1 MLEKKESLNFPRD
14 GTLSQLGD
22 PRKDYHYLFG
32 GRWVIF
38 GENFESYLDDFSRV
52 DRDGRFSHIIED
64 IAAKPKPVIIDLM
77 APTNT
82 LADFS
87 FKSRNCKSM
96 KALAV
101 GYGDTRHKTVKKVD
115 EMLGINYISTDLA
128 NIQNFNKI
136 SEWLGNDR
144 ADLIM
149 ERGYGGLSYIPTN
162 LDYQYR
168 VINKIWEM
176 LSPDGG
182 LTLLQ
187 LPSIS
192 DLYANDIHIGIW
204 INNVKQSGIYC
215 QYLPSYVSK
224 DAGVNYGILALQKN
238 SPAEKLPTIHK

>member
-1 MLEKKESLNFPRD
+1 MLENRGSLTFPRD
-14 GTLSQLGD
+14 S
-22 PRKDYHYLFG
+22 RKDYRDLFG
-32 GRWVIF
+32 GSWYIF
-38 GENFESYLDDFSRV
+38 GENFDSYLDDFSKA
-52 DRDGRFSHIIED
+52 DKDKKLPQLISK

-87 FKSRNCKSM
+87 DKNRNYKIM

-101 GYGDTRHKTVKKVD
+101 GYGDTRHETVKKVD
-115 EMLGINYISTDLA
+115 EMLGINYISTDLS

-136 SEWLGNDR
+136 SEWLGSDR

-149 ERGYGGLSYIPTN
+149 ERGYGGLSHVPTN

-168 VINKIWEM
+168 VIHKIWEM

-192 DLYANDIHIGIW
+192 DLHANDIHIGVW
-204 INNVKQSGIYC
+204 IKNVKQSGIYC
-215 QYLPSYVSK
+215 QYLPSYASK

-238 SPAEKLPTIHK
+238 SPAEKLPLP

>member
-1 MLEKKESLNFPRD
+1 MLEKRESLTFPRD
-14 GTLSQLGD
+14 GSLNQLVD
-22 PRKDYHYLFG
+22 PGKDYRDLFG
-32 GRWVIF
+32 GYWDIF
-38 GENFESYLDDFSRV
+38 GENFKSYLDDFSKADK
-52 DRDGRFSHIIED
+52 DRELPQLIKV

-87 FKSRNCKSM
+87 SKNRNYKIM

-101 GYGDTRHKTVKKVD
+101 GYGDTRHETVKKVD
-115 EMLGINYISTDLA
+115 KMLGINYISTDLA

-136 SEWLGNDR
+136 SDWLGNDM

-149 ERGYGGLSYIPTN
+149 ERGYGGLRYVPTN

-168 VINKIWEM
+168 VIHKIWEM

-182 LTLLQ
+182 LALLQ

-192 DLYANDIHIGIW
+192 DLRANDIHIGVW
-204 INNVKQSGIYC
+204 IRNVRQSGIYC
-215 QYLPSYVSK
+215 QYLPSYESRYV
-224 DAGVNYGILALQKN
+224 GVNYGILAMQKN
-238 SPAEKLPTIHK
+238 SPTEKLPTLHK